1 MDPAALAA
9 LLGPALFTAFKK
21 LLEKGVVD
29 PALEKG
35 LGPVQAWLTRGYD
48 RRQDE
53 AELRSAIEAALKTPT
68 GQTEPDPW
76 RQYAWTT
83 ALETLQARPDLAARA
98 AAAAVELT
106 RDDPDSLPADLLD
119 ELRLTA
125 HRQPF
130 ARFLFALRGEL
141 ARRPGY
147 RDAIAYANHMG
158 QLRRLDGLY
167 ELLAALAAR
176 GPAGP
181 GAGVALAGDEVTVGG
196 DVVGRD
202 KLTLIFNLN
211 GARELPADA
220 RQLERPYL
228 EDVMA
233 VCSQLSFEGRAREE
247 AVAGRGSGLMR
258 LEQVYI
264 ALDTAERRRPAD
276 RQADREGRQR
286 RSLQAPEL
294 ERDAPDTRPLSA
306 LRAVAE
312 HRHLV
317 LLGEP
322 GAGKS
327 TFTRH
332 LSLCLAGARLDGPD
346 WLQRLSADDLP
357 AWPLPAY
364 LPVFIRLRDFAED
377 TACLPAGAGQR
388 GEAQHLL
395 AFLRQEL
402 QKRFD
407 PPTAAHVQ
415 RLLENGEALIVL
427 DGLDEVAHPERARQ
441 PENMPQADQARRVQV
456 AEAIADFAQVRFRR
470 ARLLVTCRVRQ
481 FLDEAGRPLPWPA
494 RLGDLPA
501 FTLAEFSRPQVMQ
514 FVTQWFAALAGQIA
528 EPDEKRKTLLRALEE
543 RPELAELA
551 PKPILLTQMALVH
564 GYRKLPEHRVDVYR
578 ECADLLLWE
587 WERLRALGRGR
598 QAQSADDFIRALGVP
613 GLRRDDVEAA
623 LYAAV
628 FAEHAEG
635 RKEIREDT
643 VRKHLTAA
651 CLAASGWSRD
661 RAIAPAQRFMDEWLR
676 DRNSLLI
683 PAGGDT
689 FDVPHRSFREF
700 MAGRVLA
707 HTGYRAGPQADDER
721 WYEAGPRLALED
733 PAKWREAFRFAA
745 ALEAKRVRDVA
756 DALDCLWPAQ
766 RGPVG
771 PGRADRLFLAA
782 EVLRDVGPARF
793 RDPGQKRAQEV
804 YERIERALL
813 NLCRDTT
820 GAYPDDR
827 PRLTSPKR
835 LPPATRLQAGWLL
848 SDLGWTPPD
857 LDEFIPLPPGPSPSE
872 RGEKIFFAK
881 YPVTNLQY
889 ARFLGSDDYK
899 DESLW
904 ESLAVYDHEGK
915 ILIPLGRQALEWFRA
930 NGGPARRPNNWDD
943 ARFGAARRLF
953 PVVSVTWYEAAAYCA
968 WLTRRWRDL
977 PELAPLQSLITE
989 HFSLTFR
996 LPLESEWASAAG
1008 GAEGDRYPWQEEPQ
1022 TANEADIRLYANTA
1036 ESDLNGTSPVF
1047 MYPAGRST
1055 RGAMDMAG
1063 NVWDWQANRYREGDE
1078 WIAQRGGAWSYD
1090 RGLARVAVRRYGAR
1104 PHGWSAVFGLRV
1116 VGAAAPVSPSS
1127 VS

>member
-1 MDPAALAA
+1 M
-9 LLGPALFTAFKK
+9 
-21 LLEKGVVD
+21 D

-53 AELRSAIEAALKTPT
+53 AELRSAIEAVLKTST
-68 GQTEPDPW
+68 GQPEPDPW

-147 RDAIAYANHMG
+147 RDAIAYANQMG

-167 ELLAALAAR
+167 ELLAARAAR
-176 GPAGP
+176 GPAGL

-196 DVVGRD
+196 DVVGGD

-228 EDVMA
+228 EDVIA

-294 ERDAPDTRPLSA
+294 GRDAPDTRPLSA

-327 TFTRH
+327 TFARH

-407 PPTAAHVQ
+407 RPTAEHVQ
-415 RLLENGEALIVL
+415 RLLEHGEALIVL
-427 DGLDEVAHPERARQ
+427 DGLDEVTHPERARQ

-501 FTLAEFSRPQVMQ
+501 FTLAEFSRPQVTD
-514 FVTQWFAALAGQIA
+514 FVTRWFAALAGQVA
-528 EPDEKRKTLLRALEE
+528 EPDEKRETLLRALEE

-661 RAIAPAQRFMDEWLR
+661 RAIGPAQRFMDEWLR

-756 DALDCLWPAQ
+756 DALDRLWPAR
-766 RGPVG
+766 RGPVA

-804 YERIERALL
+804 YERVERALL

-827 PRLTSPKR
+827 PRLTSPQS

-857 LDEFIPLPPGPSPSE
+857 LDEFIPLPLSRKLALRASLRE
-872 RGEKIFFAK
+872 RGPGGEGSLLFAK

-889 ARFLGSDDYK
+889 ARFLDSDDYK

-904 ESLAVYDHEGK
+904 ESLAVYDHEEKDRLPIG
-915 ILIPLGRQALEWFRA
+915 QEALKWFRA
-930 NGGPARRPNNWDD
+930 NGGPARRPNYWDD

-953 PVVSVTWYEAAAYCA
+953 PVVGVTWYEAAAYCA

-977 PELAPLQSLITE
+977 PELAHLRSLLPD
-989 HFSLTFR
+989 HHSLTFR
-996 LPLESEWASAAG
+996 LPLRSEWALAAG
-1008 GAEGDRYPWQEEPQ
+1008 GAEGDRYPWQKKEQEEPQ
-1022 TANEADIRLYANTA
+1022 TATEADIRLYANTA

-1047 MYPAGRST
+1047 MYAAGQST

-1063 NVWDWQANRYREGDE
+1063 NVWEWEANYHDNDQD
-1078 WIAQRGGAWSYD
+1078 WIALRGGAWGYNRD
-1090 RGLARVAVRRYGAR
+1090 YARVAVRFSDPPRIWYTG
-1104 PHGWSAVFGLRV
+1104 FGLRV